1 MSENHGGAGGRHRG
15 LEYSEKFKAKMVQRM
30 LGPNAVSASALAGEV
45 GIAQPTLSRWLRET
59 GTLSGMAKR
68 RGKSGGAEAKKKRPQ
83 DLSVQ
88 DKVRL
93 VVEAS
98 ALSEEELG
106 EFLRRN
112 GIHKAQLDQ
121 WSSVI
126 TAAFETKSKATAKN
140 PEAKKVRELERQL
153 LRKDKALAE
162 AAALLV
168 LKKKAQAIWG
178 DEDDDT

>member
-1 MSENHGGAGGRHRG
+1 
-15 LEYSEKFKAKMVQRM
+15 MVQRM
-30 LGPNAVSASALAGEV
+30 LGPNAASATALAGEI
-45 GIAQPTLSRWLRET
+45 GIAQPTLSRWLREAS
-59 GTLSGMAKR
+59 TLSGMGKR
-68 RGKSGGAEAKKKRPQ
+68 SGKSGGAGVKKKRPQ

-88 DKVRL
+88 DKLRL
-93 VVEAS
+93 VVEAG

-112 GIHKAQLDQ
+112 GIHKAQLEQ
-121 WSSVI
+121 WSSAI
-126 TAAFETKSKATAKN
+126 TEALETKAKATARN
-140 PEAKKVRELERQL
+140 PEAKKVRHLEREL

-168 LKKKAQAIWG
+168 LKKKARAIWG

>member
-1 MSENHGGAGGRHRG
+1 M
-15 LEYSEKFKAKMVQRM
+15 EYSEKFKSKMVQRM
-30 LGPNAVSASALAGEV
+30 LAPNAVSATALAGEV
-45 GIAQPTLSRWLRET
+45 GVCQATLSRWLREAS
-59 GTLSGMAKR
+59 TLPGMAKR
-68 RGKSGGAEAKKKRPQ
+68 RGNSGGAGAKKKRPQ

-88 DKVRL
+88 DKLRL
-93 VVEAS
+93 VVEAG

-112 GIHKAQLDQ
+112 GIHQAQLEQ
-121 WSSVI
+121 WSSAV
-126 TAAFETKSKATAKN
+126 TGALEAKPKATAKN
-140 PEAKKVRELERQL
+140 PEAKKVRQLERQL

-168 LKKKAQAIWG
+168 LKKKVRAIWG

>member
-1 MSENHGGAGGRHRG
+1 M
-15 LEYSEKFKAKMVQRM
+15 EYSEKFKAKMVQRM
-30 LGPNAVSASALAGEV
+30 LGPNAVSASALAGEI
-45 GIAQPTLSRWLRET
+45 GIAQPTLSRWLRQAS
-59 GTLSGMAKR
+59 TLSGMAKR
-68 RGKSGGAEAKKKRPQ
+68 SGKSGGAEAKNKRPQ

-88 DKVRL
+88 DKLRL

-106 EFLRRN
+106 EFLRRS
-112 GIHKAQLDQ
+112 GIHKAQLEQ
-121 WSSVI
+121 WSSAV
-126 TAAFETKSKATAKN
+126 TGALEAKATAKN
-140 PEAKKVRELERQL
+140 PEAKKVRQLERQL

-168 LKKKAQAIWG
+168 LKKKVRAIWG

>member
-1 MSENHGGAGGRHRG
+1 M
-15 LEYSEKFKAKMVQRM
+15 EYSERFKAKMVQRM
-30 LGPNAVSASALAGEV
+30 LGPGGVSASALAGQV
-45 GIAQPTLSRWLRET
+45 GIAQPTLSRWRREAS
-59 GTLSGMAKR
+59 TLSGMAKR
-68 RGKSGGAEAKKKRPQ
+68 SGKSGGAGGKNQRPQ
-83 DLSVQ
+83 DVSVQ
-88 DKVRL
+88 DKLRL

-98 ALSEEELG
+98 ALSEAELG

-121 WSSVI
+121 WSSAV
-126 TAAFETKSKATAKN
+126 TEALEAKPKATAKN
-140 PEAKKVRELERQL
+140 PAAKQVRQLERQL